1 MVVTIFC
8 KKIINKH
15 DYLNMVSKAKMY
27 KAEIR
32 KKKKRKGKIQYCH
45 PLMITVIYICC
56 TFNF

>member
-32 KKKKRKGKIQYCH
+32 KKKKRKNPVCH
-45 PLMITVIYICC
+45 LLMITVIYICC

>member
-32 KKKKRKGKIQYCH
+32 KKKKRKNPVLSSINDNCH
-45 PLMITVIYICC
+45 LYLLYI
-56 TFNF
+56 